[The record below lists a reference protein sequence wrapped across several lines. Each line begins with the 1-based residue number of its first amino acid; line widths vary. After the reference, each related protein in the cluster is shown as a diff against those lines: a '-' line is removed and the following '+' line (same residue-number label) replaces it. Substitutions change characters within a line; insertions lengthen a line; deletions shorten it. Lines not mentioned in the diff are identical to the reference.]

1 MRLKGKGT
9 VRALLRANPSAEIE
23 GKDRLI
29 NAMKRYKE
37 LFALPNVVIL
47 GISAFPARLAY
58 SMIGLAIF
66 FKTQQSTGSVAAAG
80 LAIGLN
86 SLAGSLTAGVRGSV
100 MDRWGQKWPL
110 RILVPS
116 YAALILALS
125 SMHTKE
131 SILVTAFIL
140 GATAPPINLSV
151 RPLWKDIVPEDY
163 LRTAYALDSS
173 MMSFTSVIGPIVIT
187 TLALSSHP
195 GLGLGVTSALMLIGG
210 TALALT
216 SVSRNWIPE
225 KRAKGQQKL
234 WRDRAIQ
241 ILMFEG
247 CFIGFGWGV
256 FDVAV
261 PALAT
266 QEGVAHRVAWIFA
279 AFGIANVIGGL
290 LGGLVSKK
298 MAPRSALLRAYL
310 LWVIACI
317 PIVFTNPDWTMAIV
331 GAGIGFIGG
340 AVQVFY
346 FEVLEAV
353 RPQGSQTSSLGWI
366 WSVEGSFMALGAAVG
381 GFVSEHYSPRAGLA
395 LTPIML
401 AIGLTIFTIGK
412 GRLAAAN
419 DVPTDAEDLA
429 AIKDISNEV
438 K

>member
-1 MRLKGKGT
+1 MAMPH
-9 VRALLRANPSAEIE
+9 V
-23 GKDRLI
+23 LI
-29 NAMKRYKE
+29 LA
-37 LFALPNVVIL
+37 
-47 GISAFPARLAY
+47 ISAFPARLAY
-58 SMIGLAIF
+58 SMIALGIF
-66 FKTQQSTGSVAAAG
+66 FKTQQTTGSVAAAG

-116 YAALILALS
+116 YAALILTLNTMQS
-125 SMHTKE
+125 KE
-131 SILVTAFIL
+131 SLLITAFLL

-151 RPLWKDIVPEDY
+151 RPLWKDIVPEDF

-173 MMSFTSVIGPIVIT
+173 MMSFTAVIGPVVIT
-187 TLALSSHP
+187 SLSLSSHP
-195 GLGLGVTSALMLIGG
+195 ALGLGVTASLMLIGG

-225 KRAKGQQKL
+225 KKVKGQQKL

-241 ILMFEG
+241 MLMFEG

-261 PALAT
+261 PAFAT
-266 QEGVAHRVAWIFA
+266 QEGVASRVAWIFA
-279 AFGIANVIGGL
+279 VFGIFNVIGGL

-298 MAPRSALLRAYL
+298 LPPLSALLRAYV
-310 LWVIACI
+310 LWVVVCA
-317 PIVFTNPDWTMAIV
+317 PIVFTYPNWTMALV
-331 GAGIGFIGG
+331 GAFIGFVGG

-353 RPQGSQTSSLGWI
+353 RPQGSQTASLGWI

-381 GFVSEHYSPRAGLA
+381 GWVSEQYSPRIGMG
-395 LTPIML
+395 LTPVML
-401 AIGLTIFTIGK
+401 LIGLIIFTIGK
-412 GRLAAAN
+412 GRLSAAN
-419 DVPTDAEDLA
+419 DVPTDEEDLR
-429 AIKDISNEV
+429 AIKDISDDS